1 MGVAAQQALM
11 VGAGGR
17 VLDEGIDVSP
27 SYQLDFFSPA
37 IDRNN
42 QLLRV
47 ANSTQSGPDNSGDA
61 AL

>member
-1 MGVAAQQALM
+1 M